1 MQIISIQKNYKSL
14 YDYQE
19 MYDLYTYL
27 MHQHTWHKVS
37 PYEKGP

>member
-1 MQIISIQKNYKSL
+1 MKIISIQKNYKFL
-14 YDYQE
+14 CDYQE

-27 MHQHTWHKVS
+27 MYQHTWHKVS